1 MPAPA
6 ALTRLGLLVLCPLLL
21 AACGQEEPRAAATG
35 AETGT
40 QGGIGTENRVDQAWL
55 EVDADAPAETLSWR
69 DLLPEGEQDLIDQL
83 RAGEASPSLM
93 SRFGSRDNEQI
104 GTFNAVEDLDGAI
117 VRMPGF
123 ILPLD
128 QAKAGSAREFLL
140 LPYHGACIHYPP
152 PPPNQI
158 VFIRS
163 AEPIRYDA
171 LWDPVIVEGR
181 MEVRRASSEL
191 AEAAYM
197 MAVRSVRPFSEDAL

>member
-1 MPAPA
+1 MPAHA
-6 ALTRLGLLVLCPLLL
+6 AITRLSIIAACLLAL
-21 AACGQEEPRAAATG
+21 AACGEGDTRAPAPEADP
-35 AETGT
+35 A
-40 QGGIGTENRVDQAWL
+40 DAAWL
-55 EVDADAPAETLSWR
+55 EVDADAPAETLTWR
-69 DLLPEGEQDLIDQL
+69 DLLPEGEQALIDQL

-128 QAKAGSAREFLL
+128 QAEAGAAREFLL

-163 AEPIRYDA
+163 AAPIRYDA

-191 AEAAYM
+191 AEAAYT
-197 MAVRSVRPFSEDAL
+197 MAVRSVRPYSEDAL

>member
-1 MPAPA
+1 MRIRRASARFSLFA
-6 ALTRLGLLVLCPLLL
+6 ALSVML
-21 AACGQEEPRAAATG
+21 AACGAPERASSARAAP
-35 AETGT
+35 AE
-40 QGGIGTENRVDQAWL
+40 DQAWL
-55 EVDADAPAETLSWR
+55 QVDPDAPAETLVWR
-69 DLLPEGEQDLIDQL
+69 DLLPEGEQALIDQL

-93 SRFGSRDNEQI
+93 SRFAGRDNEQI
-104 GTFNAVEDLDGAI
+104 GTFNAVEDLHGAI

-128 QAKAGSAREFLL
+128 QAEAGSAREFLL

-163 AEPIRYDA
+163 ATPIRYDA

-181 MEVRRASSEL
+181 MEVSRASSEL
-191 AEAAYM
+191 AEAAYT
-197 MAVRSVRPFSEDAL
+197 MAVRSVEPFSEDAL